1 MGVKIHVNSI
11 GHFQRTE
18 QQEKCRLI
26 SSVINI
32 LKYDALNYVTTHNL
46 VIQHLLKNNNNDN
59 NNNSMK

>member
-46 VIQHLLKNNNNDN
+46 VIQHLLK
-59 NNNSMK
+59 KQQ